1 MLTNLADLLNQR
13 VLWRQQQK
21 TVVFT
26 NGVFDLLHRGHIEY
40 LNSAQALGDILVIGL
55 NDDASVERLKGP
67 LRPILSI
74 TERAFLLANLKAVD
88 AVVSFSEDTPRQ
100 LISTF
105 LPDILV
111 KGGDYSLDEIIGADE
126 VIANGGKVLPLQLVP
141 GKSSTNIIETIINRY
156 CKDTK

>member
-1 MLTNLADLLNQR
+1 
-13 VLWRQQQK
+13 
-21 TVVFT
+21 
-26 NGVFDLLHRGHIEY
+26 
-40 LNSAQALGDILVIGL
+40 
-55 NDDASVERLKGP
+55 

-111 KGGDYSLDEIIGADE
+111 KGGDYSLDEIVGADE